1 VIGQQNLGFRF
12 GDQMLIYGESRE
24 SVGCK
29 LKALVVVSFSAGLF
43 PRRSLRWKAVISSS
57 QRGGDYAIRKSDKVL
72 AKEGP
77 CGLELQMV
85 GSWGEWEAS
94 AAENGHCTVKQL
106 PNRSA
111 ARKAL
116 SGLLREINCPDR
128 RLNIAPITLAELTDH
143 YRQRELIQD
152 NGWKAYST
160 RYAYE
165 GYLRKWI
172 LPRWGAYSPDGYQTG

>member
-1 VIGQQNLGFRF
+1 MQYGSLTRCLRKKGPAVWSFRWWEAGASGKPVRRRMVIG
-12 GDQMLIYGESRE
+12 
-24 SVGCK
+24 
-29 LKALVVVSFSAGLF
+29 
-43 PRRSLRWKAVISSS
+43 
-57 QRGGDYAIRKSDKVL
+57 
-72 AKEGP
+72 
-77 CGLELQMV
+77 
-85 GSWGEWEAS
+85 
-94 AAENGHCTVKQL
+94 TVKEL